1 MKRLLMPLFLV
12 FALLAAPIML
22 FADVDEIDEE
32 IQKELEKIEESIKDI
47 SIPEIEVD
55 LNRIQAS
62 VEVIEDIFDEDF
74 PMRIQR
80 KILKRFGDPVEF
92 LDLDDETVKKIK
104 ELKLKHRE
112 EMIDYRSKVEKAKL
126 ELERILMEDRLDT
139 RKLLS
144 RYKEIAKLK
153 EEIEIKKIE
162 HKVNIYDLIPDDNK
176 DDAKDILFGCHSHI
190 RIKMRDFPHYQFN
203 EDRGTFLE
211 RMRWY
216 RETRNKYRESME
228 ELREHMQKM
237 GEKYK
242 DYLKL

>member
-1 MKRLLMPLFLV
+1 MFMSLLFV
-12 FALLAAPIML
+12 FALLTTPIKSI
-22 FADVDEIDEE
+22 ANDEDVDEE
-32 IQKELEKIEESIKDI
+32 IQKKPEEIDI
-47 SIPEIEVD
+47 PDIPEIDTD
-55 LNRIQAS
+55 LDRIQAK
-62 VEVIEDIFDEDF
+62 VEIIEDIFDEDF
-74 PMRIQR
+74 PIRIKR
-80 KILKRFGDPVEF
+80 KVLKHIGDPVDF
-92 LDLDDETVKKIK
+92 LDLDEETVKKI
-104 ELKLKHRE
+104 EEMRLKYKE
-112 EMIDYRSKVEKAKL
+112 EMIDYRSKIEKAEL

-162 HKVNIYDLIPDDNK
+162 HRVNIYILIPDDKK

-203 EDRGTFLE
+203 EGRGMFLE

-228 ELREHMQKM
+228 ELREHVQKM

>member
-1 MKRLLMPLFLV
+1 MKRLLIPLFLV

-22 FADVDEIDEE
+22 FADVDEIDGE

-47 SIPEIEVD
+47 SIPVIEVD

-80 KILKRFGDPVEF
+80 KILKHFRDPVEF

-112 EMIDYRSKVEKAKL
+112 EMIDYRSKIEKAEV
-126 ELERILMEDRLDT
+126 ELERILIEDRLDT

-153 EEIEIKKIE
+153 EGIEIKKIE
-162 HKVNIYDLIPDDNK
+162 HRVNIYDLIPDDKK

-190 RIKMRDFPHYQFN
+190 RIKMRGFPYYQFN

-228 ELREHMQKM
+228 ELREHMQKI

-242 DYLKL
+242 DHLKL